1 MFILAAGDF
10 TLTNERLEVVEA
22 TIPLTRSQVQVIY
35 SKTSTQGNLTGLLGV
50 LSTNLWITIF
60 GFMLIFFLL
69 FVVTIKYSM
78 PKSTIALA
86 ILDSAVLIVKAF
98 LGQGFDE
105 DVFCNSHYGLKK
117 TFILQLQLLSLVGA
131 MVFWIYSGCLISFFT
146 FSPSAPPIN
155 FISDLEHSPMKFH
168 LHNHSYFVY
177 EIVIK
182 VLGKAP
188 KSIDVGPTFDIYKKV
203 VLDIANGTKGISGIS
218 ENFIWQKII
227 YESTYFKLLKTH
239 QYSNPCQYT
248 CLLFQI
254 IWIVAFLDCTR
265 YRNFQNLP

>member
-1 MFILAAGDF
+1 M
-10 TLTNERLEVVEA
+10 
-22 TIPLTRSQVQVIY
+22 P
-35 SKTSTQGNLTGLLGV
+35 KTS
-50 LSTNLWITIF
+50 
-60 GFMLIFFLL
+60 
-69 FVVTIKYSM
+69 
-78 PKSTIALA
+78 IALA
-86 ILDSAVLIVKAF
+86 ILDSAALIVKAF

-105 DVFCNSHYGLKK
+105 EVFQKSHYGLKK

-155 FISDLEHSPMKFH
+155 FINDLRDSPMKFH
-168 LHNHSYFVY
+168 LMNPSMVY
-177 EIVIK
+177 AYVK
-182 VLGKAP
+182 KAMNNEVP
-188 KSIDVGPTFDIYKKV
+188 KSIVVGTTYDFHKKV

-248 CLLFQI
+248 CLSFQI

>member
-1 MFILAAGDF
+1 MFILAASDF

-35 SKTSTQGNLTGLLGV
+35 SKTSAQGNLTGLLDV

-60 GFMLIFFLL
+60 GFMFIFFLL

-105 DVFCNSHYGLKK
+105 DVFRNSHYGLKK

-131 MVFWIYSGCLISFFT
+131 MVF
-146 FSPSAPPIN
+146 
-155 FISDLEHSPMKFH
+155 
-168 LHNHSYFVY
+168 
-177 EIVIK
+177 
-182 VLGKAP
+182 
-188 KSIDVGPTFDIYKKV
+188 
-203 VLDIANGTKGISGIS
+203 
-218 ENFIWQKII
+218 
-227 YESTYFKLLKTH
+227 
-239 QYSNPCQYT
+239 
-248 CLLFQI
+248 
-254 IWIVAFLDCTR
+254 
-265 YRNFQNLP
+265 